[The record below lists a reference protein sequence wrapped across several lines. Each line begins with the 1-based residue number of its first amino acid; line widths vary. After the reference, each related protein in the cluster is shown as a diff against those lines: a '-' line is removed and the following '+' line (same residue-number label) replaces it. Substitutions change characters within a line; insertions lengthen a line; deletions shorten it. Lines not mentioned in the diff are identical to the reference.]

1 MTATAGLAVARLK
14 PPEVEVGRPV
24 VKEPAG
30 NVSTT
35 APVPDAAP
43 LSVHVIWSFG
53 VAAVLTQDNVD
64 VCSRDLLAPLVSV
77 TTEAGLTAVK

>member
-1 MTATAGLAVARLK
+1 LK
-14 PPEVEVGRPV
+14 PPPDAGRPV

-35 APVPDAAP
+35 APVPEAAP
-43 LSVHVIWSFG
+43 LSVQVIWSFG
-53 VAAVLTQDNVD
+53 VPAVLTQDNVD

-77 TTEAGLTAVK
+77 TTEDGLTLVK

>member
-1 MTATAGLAVARLK
+1 VTPTGGLAVAKLK
-14 PPEVEVGRPV
+14 PPVVAEGRPV

-35 APVPDAAP
+35 APVPEAAP

-53 VAAVLTQDNVD
+53 VPAVLTQDNVD

-77 TTEAGLTAVK
+77 TTEVGLTLVK

>member
-1 MTATAGLAVARLK
+1 MTPTGGLAVAKLK
-14 PPEVEVGRPV
+14 TPPAAGRPV

-35 APVPDAAP
+35 ASVPEAAP

-53 VAAVLTQDNVD
+53 VPAVLTQDNVD
-64 VCSRDLLAPLVSV
+64 VCSRELLAPLVRV
-77 TTEAGLTAVK
+77 TTEVGLTLVT